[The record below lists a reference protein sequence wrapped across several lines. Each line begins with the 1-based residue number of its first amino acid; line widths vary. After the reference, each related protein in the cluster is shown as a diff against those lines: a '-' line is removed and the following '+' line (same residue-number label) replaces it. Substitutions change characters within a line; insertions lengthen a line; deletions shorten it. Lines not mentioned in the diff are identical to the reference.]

1 MIRLID
7 EHDVLFD
14 AGRTCMTKGGQK
26 GKIYVCSLD
35 NTEVRQPGSSTG
47 NLAKYSQNH
56 HSQACDELVVDG
68 SSHTNKRRATDGSVY
83 ETCSFK
89 EAAPHHVQFVFMCA
103 QDKRPPAMATNPG
116 FRRFCSS
123 LNKRHVPPSNRT
135 SKRMGLCAL
144 SVMRKKKRLLFA
156 KTRKEMGSK
165 FASCSFD
172 MVSNVIHI
180 LAC

>member
-1 MIRLID
+1 MDQSMKHIVSRKL
-7 EHDVLFD
+7 HRTMFNLSSCVL
-14 AGRTCMTKGGQK
+14 
-26 GKIYVCSLD
+26 KIS
-35 NTEVRQPGSSTG
+35 
-47 NLAKYSQNH
+47 
-56 HSQACDELVVDG
+56 
-68 SSHTNKRRATDGSVY
+68 
-83 ETCSFK
+83 
-89 EAAPHHVQFVFMCA
+89 
-103 QDKRPPAMATNPG
+103 KRPPAMATKPG

-123 LNKRHVPPSNRT
+123 LNKRYVPPSNRT
-135 SKRMGLCAL
+135 SKRIGLCAL